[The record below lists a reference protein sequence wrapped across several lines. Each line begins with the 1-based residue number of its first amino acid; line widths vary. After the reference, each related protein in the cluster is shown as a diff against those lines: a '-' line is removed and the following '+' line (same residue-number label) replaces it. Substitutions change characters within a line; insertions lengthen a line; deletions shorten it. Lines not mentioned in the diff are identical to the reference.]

1 MLKKWLSASISRPVR
16 PGRETFIGADTLI
29 TGDVE
34 FSSALVIEGRV
45 IGNVRATDDH
55 SGELQVRAGAVV
67 EGNVE
72 VPNILIDGTVTGDVH
87 ANEYCGLQSGARVQ
101 GTVHYAGLEM
111 AIGAEVNGNLINRA
125 DPARA
130 PAVAPR
136 SALSDAAPAPDA
148 PALKD

>member
-1 MLKKWLSASISRPVR
+1 MLKKWLSASMSRPAR
-16 PGRETFIGADTLI
+16 PGRETFIGPDTLI
-29 TGDVE
+29 KGDVE

-101 GTVHYAGLEM
+101 GTVYYAGLEM
-111 AIGAEVNGNLINRA
+111 AIGAEVNGNLINRSET
-125 DPARA
+125 ARV
-130 PAVAPR
+130 PVAPQR
-136 SALSDAAPAPDA
+136 GASSDATPAPD
-148 PALKD
+148 PSLLKD